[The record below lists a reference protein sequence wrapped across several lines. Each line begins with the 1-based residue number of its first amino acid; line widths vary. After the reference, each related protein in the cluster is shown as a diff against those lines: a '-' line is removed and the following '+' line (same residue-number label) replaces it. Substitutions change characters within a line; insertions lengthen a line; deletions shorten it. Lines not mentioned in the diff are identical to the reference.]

1 MILAAEYIPSPLQ
14 LMLTQKSDSL
24 DSPVFP
30 FFPGKTGDVPIPDSR
45 LAGNRDRDIPV
56 SRFGRERESGPPGA
70 AGRGFPHAKAL
81 SLLDTYK
88 PPRRYFF
95 FKNSRRP
102 NLTANAGRSLL
113 PEERSDE

>member
-81 SLLDTYK
+81 SLLDTPINHLVDTSFSK
-88 PPRRYFF
+88 TRDAPI
-95 FKNSRRP
+95 
-102 NLTANAGRSLL
+102 
-113 PEERSDE
+113 

>member
-30 FFPGKTGDVPIPDSR
+30 FFPGNGDVPIPDSR

-81 SLLDTYK
+81 SLLDTPINHLVDTSFSK
-88 PPRRYFF
+88 LATPQFDGERR
-95 FKNSRRP
+95 
-102 NLTANAGRSLL
+102 
-113 PEERSDE
+113 EEPAS